1 MGLRR
6 SNQPIGCFHGRTK
19 NGRRNLLVAMNF
31 SETFNSQLFAVISIK
46 YFWPCLTEELSHY
59 EDIGNKFS
67 KL

>member
-6 SNQPIGCFHGRTK
+6 SNQPIGSFLGRNK

-31 SETFNSQLFAVISIK
+31 REIFNSQLFAIISIK
-46 YFWPCLTEELSHY
+46 YFRPCLTEELSHY